1 MKTTAERAMTAVC
14 VTVVLAMVV
23 TVVVTLYNEPEYMP
37 AARETQT
44 RPALSPESSSHASA
58 PTPVPAAAPKS
69 AGGALNEGQINHMIG
84 ILRSAAIRGDDAT
97 RRAMIAGISNHGRAA
112 RSPLL
117 RALEGETDSKAGA
130 AIREALDLLGE
141 R

>member
-44 RPALSPESSSHASA
+44 RPAL
-58 PTPVPAAAPKS
+58 
-69 AGGALNEGQINHMIG
+69 
-84 ILRSAAIRGDDAT
+84 
-97 RRAMIAGISNHGRAA
+97 
-112 RSPLL
+112 
-117 RALEGETDSKAGA
+117 
-130 AIREALDLLGE
+130 
-141 R
+141 